1 MNKAYILVHR
11 EPYEGDT
18 IYGVYST
25 LEKAQEAELQVTSS
39 CNADNYLEPIDKY
52 LVLEV
57 EMDQSPDWLCAD
69 VLASN

>member
-1 MNKAYILVHR
+1 MKNKAYVLVHR

-25 LEKAQEAELQVTSS
+25 KGKALKAQKLEQARDSYSV
-39 CNADNYLEPIDKY
+39 DNY

-57 EMDQSPDWLCAD
+57 GVNQAPDWNSAD
-69 VLASN
+69 VLAKA

>member
-1 MNKAYILVHR
+1 MKNKAYILVYR

-25 LEKAQEAELQVTSS
+25 EKKALKALKLEVEDCTV
-39 CNADNYLEPIDKY
+39 DNF

-57 EMDQSPDWLCAD
+57 GVNQEPDWNSAD
-69 VLASN
+69 VLANA

>member
-1 MNKAYILVHR
+1 MKNKAYILVHR

-25 LEKAQEAELQVTSS
+25 KGKALKAQKLEQAEDGFVGSD
-39 CNADNYLEPIDKY
+39 CY

-57 EMDQSPDWLCAD
+57 GVTQAPDWNSAD
-69 VLASN
+69 VLAEV

>member
-1 MNKAYILVHR
+1 MKNKAYILVHR

-25 LEKAQEAELQVTSS
+25 KGKALKAQKLEQAEDGFVGSD
-39 CNADNYLEPIDKY
+39 CY

-57 EMDQSPDWLCAD
+57 GVNQEPDFDSTNVVDFLD
-69 VLASN
+69 

>member
-1 MNKAYILVHR
+1 MKDKAYILVHR

-25 LEKAQEAELQVTSS
+25 EKKALKAQKLAIKEDL
-39 CNADNYLEPIDKY
+39 ADNY

-57 EMDQSPDWLCAD
+57 GVNQEPDFDSTNVVDFLD
-69 VLASN
+69 